1 MANPFSTAKDLI
13 QLQREAKDMEKK
25 MKQERYKG
33 KSKKELVEITIDGTQ
48 QIVDITIDDML
59 MHTDT
64 KDSLINNIKEAFVD
78 AQKNAQKAMA
88 SSLDMD
94 KIKSMLGGLS
104 K

>member
-1 MANPFSTAKDLI
+1 MAKDLM
-13 QLQREAKDMEKK
+13 QLQKEAKDMEKK
-25 MKQERYKG
+25 MKVQRFRG
-33 KSKKELVEITIDGTQ
+33 KSKKEIVEIVIDGTQ
-48 QIVDITIDDML
+48 SIVDMSIDDIL
-59 MHTDT
+59 MRPDA
-64 KDSLINNIKEAFVD
+64 KDSLVNNIREAFAD